1 MFKGIKS
8 ELLAE
13 LSDIEAAGTTKRET
27 EITSAQGSRV
37 TIEGRPFLNFC
48 SNNYL
53 GLSNHPE
60 IIGAV
65 KQSLDEHGYGLSS
78 VRFICGTQDLHLEL
92 ESRLTDFLHQE
103 ATILFPSCF
112 DANGGIFEVLMKE
125 QDAIISDELNHA
137 SIIDGIRLSKAQRF
151 RYKNR
156 NLADLEAQLVAAQ
169 PARRRLIVT
178 DGVFSMDGYL
188 APLPE
193 ICDLAEKYGAMVMV
207 DDSHAVGFIGSTG
220 AGTPEHFGVCDRVD
234 IISGTLG
241 KALGGASGGYISSHK
256 EIIDILRQKARP
268 YLFSNSV
275 PPSVVSGSLKA
286 LELVQGGSKLRET
299 LRANAKLF
307 RELMGAAG
315 FTLLSGE
322 HPIVPVMFKTEAE
335 AGEVA
340 KRLHSRGIHAVAFSY
355 PVVPL
360 GRARIRIQLSS
371 QHSEED
377 IRSCVAAFSA
387 SVPSQP
393 VK

>member
-1 MFKGIKS
+1 MYQ
-8 ELLAE
+8 
-13 LSDIEAAGTTKRET
+13 LSTHSKPI
-27 EITSAQGSRV
+27 V
-37 TIEGRPFLNFC
+37 TVFH
-48 SNNYL
+48 ST
-53 GLSNHPE
+53 
-60 IIGAV
+60 II
-65 KQSLDEHGYGLSS
+65 
-78 VRFICGTQDLHLEL
+78 
-92 ESRLTDFLHQE
+92 
-103 ATILFPSCF
+103 
-112 DANGGIFEVLMKE
+112 
-125 QDAIISDELNHA
+125 
-137 SIIDGIRLSKAQRF
+137 KAQRF